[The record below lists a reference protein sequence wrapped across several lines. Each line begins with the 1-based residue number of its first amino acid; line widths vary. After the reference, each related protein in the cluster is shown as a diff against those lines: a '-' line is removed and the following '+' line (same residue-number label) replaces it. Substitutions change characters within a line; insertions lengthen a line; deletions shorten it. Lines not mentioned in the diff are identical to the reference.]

1 MLRFTV
7 IVTVNPKICNVKV
20 IGINSH
26 LLSEELEGRN
36 RQLFPYVI
44 PLGIKYQKSPDLSRG
59 EKKSTAVF
67 GSVPDCGGAGFHFSA
82 QLLSTIFP

>member
-1 MLRFTV
+1 MAEWRLLRFIV

-44 PLGIKYQKSPDLSRG
+44 PLGNKIPKIAGFVKGQER
-59 EKKSTAVF
+59 STAVF
-67 GSVPDCGGAGFHFSA
+67 GSVPGHSGAVFHFSA
-82 QLLSTIFP
+82 Q